1 MIYCYLEDW
10 SYDDEYEIIGFM
22 DSENHNYDDTVFHI
36 YYHNSF
42 KDAMKRIL
50 EVCKLN
56 NIEMSILNQ
65 DNNNWSFTIKKCDI
79 DNIKKLITTLK

>member
-42 KDAMKRIL
+42 KHIMKRIL
-50 EVCKLN
+50 DVWKPN

-65 DNNNWSFTIKKCDI
+65 GNNNWSFAIKKRDI
-79 DNIKKLITTLK
+79 NDVKKVNYNT